1 METDTALQL
10 WDEGQRRLRDA
21 DPVDRTQL
29 ERVTDAVVDELRRRL
44 GGAFT
49 TDELAALYSRGS
61 DWVLDVA
68 IATAPHHPNAW
79 DAQTVGGA
87 AFSRYVRE
95 AVDWSGG
102 RRRTREELER
112 QSEPLDRPM
121 RG

>member
-1 METDTALQL
+1 MQL
-10 WDEGQRRLRDA
+10 WDEGQRRLRTA
-21 DPVDRTQL
+21 DPADRALL
-29 ERVTDAVVDELRRRL
+29 ERATDAVVDELRRRL

-49 TDELAALYSRGS
+49 TDELAALYGDSG

-68 IATAPHHPNAW
+68 MATGPHNPNAW

-87 AFSRYVRE
+87 AFASYVRE

-112 QSEPLDRPM
+112 QAQPLDK
-121 RG
+121 

>member
-1 METDTALQL
+1 MQTDTALQL
-10 WDEGQRRLRDA
+10 WDDGQRRLRDA
-21 DPVDRTQL
+21 DPGERALL

-49 TDELAALYSRGS
+49 TDELAALYSQGS

-68 IATAPHHPNAW
+68 METAPHHPAAW

-102 RRRTREELER
+102 RRRSREELEE
-112 QSEPLDRPM
+112 QSEPLDRP
-121 RG
+121 

>member
-10 WDEGQRRLRDA
+10 WDEGQRRLRAA
-21 DPVDRTQL
+21 DPAERAKL

-49 TDELAALYSRGS
+49 TDELAALYSAGS

-68 IATAPHHPNAW
+68 MRTVPHDPDAW

-102 RRRTREELER
+102 RRRTREELDE
-112 QSEPLDRPM
+112 QAEPLDR
-121 RG
+121 G

>member
-1 METDTALQL
+1 VQTDTALQL
-10 WDEGQRRLRDA
+10 WDDGQRRLRAA
-21 DPVDRTQL
+21 DPALREKL

-49 TDELAALYSRGS
+49 TDDLARLYSEDG

-68 IATAPHHPNAW
+68 MAVVPNEPDAW
-79 DAQTVGGA
+79 DAQAVAGA

-102 RRRTREELER
+102 RRRTREELDR
-112 QSEPLDRPM
+112 QSEPLDRP
-121 RG
+121 

>member
-1 METDTALQL
+1 MQTETALQL
-10 WDEGQRRLRDA
+10 WDEGQRRLRQA
-21 DPVDRTQL
+21 DPAERAKL

-49 TDELAALYSRGS
+49 TDELAALYSAGS

-68 IATAPHHPNAW
+68 METAPHDPQAW

-87 AFSRYVRE
+87 AFARYVRE

-102 RRRTREELER
+102 RRRSRRELEE
-112 QSEPLDRPM
+112 QAEPLDR
-121 RG
+121 G

>member
-1 METDTALQL
+1 MQTETALQL
-10 WDEGQRRLRDA
+10 WQDGQRRLREA
-21 DPVDRTQL
+21 DPSLRQQL

-49 TDELAALYSRGS
+49 TDDLAELYSQGS

-68 IATAPHHPNAW
+68 MATVPGDPNAW
-79 DAQTVGGA
+79 DASAVGDA

-102 RRRTREELER
+102 KRRTREELEC
-112 QSEPLDRPM
+112 QSQPLDR
-121 RG
+121 